1 MDFTFS
7 FGWMF
12 GGLAIALAG
21 GLIVFFYRPIA
32 ENLAN
37 GVSSYE
43 KVKLFGVITVVVGLL
58 VTMNLHIFI
67 LTFIT
72 NLLFGRD

>member
-12 GGLAIALAG
+12 GGLAIAAAG
-21 GLIVFFYRPIA
+21 GAVVFFYRPIA
-32 ENLAN
+32 ENMAS

-43 KVKLFGVITVVVGLL
+43 KVKLFGVITIIVGLL
-58 VTMNLHIFI
+58 VTMNLHIFV
-67 LTFIT
+67 LTMIT
-72 NLLFGRD
+72 KLLFGK